1 MRSLQPRG
9 GRGRAA
15 AGGRGAAAREG
26 LPPARRAGLGAP
38 PVSKAHRPRRGGGHS
53 CGCGLVSTV
62 SWGVGVVLK
71 LAPPPP
77 AMRVAHRLLL
87 PSVFLFRPG
96 TCTWMSP
103 QKSIFR
109 CHLVA

>member
-15 AGGRGAAAREG
+15 AGGLGAAAREG
-26 LPPARRAGLGAP
+26 LPPARRAGLGAAR
-38 PVSKAHRPRRGGGHS
+38 SLRPTVRGGGHS

-103 QKSIFR
+103 QKSVFR
-109 CHLVA
+109 CPLVA